1 LAGAPPSLVL
11 DLLWG
16 PPLEAAVAVAA
27 PGARIVHVGQSAA
40 PVAALA
46 SGLVR
51 GKQLQILG
59 YSNFA
64 VPADTLAKGYA
75 EVVGHAVAGTIRLA
89 TNALP
94 LARVGEAWERQ
105 RRGHDAKLVLVP
117 AAPEAL

>member
-1 LAGAPPSLVL
+1 LAGTPPSLVL

-27 PGARIVHVGQSAA
+27 PWARIVHVGQSAA

-64 VPADTLAKGYA
+64 VPQDALAVGY
-75 EVVGHAVAGTIRLA
+75 VDLIGHAIAGRIRLDA
-89 TNALP
+89 EAMP
-94 LARVGEAWERQ
+94 LAQAGEAWARQ
-105 RRGHDAKLVLVP
+105 LEGHDRKLVLVP
-117 AAPEAL
+117 